1 MKKLVLFILLIS
13 ATFSL
18 SSFGIVSNPRIS
30 NQHQKAGKS
39 MVINAKST
47 VSSTVIFSNPI
58 EIKDNGKIDEKM
70 ESGKSILKSFF
81 GFIISAL
88 SQIVLT
94 LVSK

>member
-1 MKKLVLFILLIS
+1 MKKLVLFLLLVS

-18 SSFGIVSNPRIS
+18 SSFGIVSNPRIA
-30 NQHQKAGKS
+30 NQQQKAGKS
-39 MVINAKST
+39 MVINSKST
-47 VSSTVIFSNPI
+47 VNSTVIFSNPV
-58 EIKDNGKIDEKM
+58 EIKDNGKTDEKF

-88 SQIVLT
+88 SQIVMT

>member
-1 MKKLVLFILLIS
+1 MKKLVLFLLLVS

-18 SSFGIVSNPRIS
+18 SSFGIVSNPRIA
-30 NQHQKAGKS
+30 NQQQKAGKS

-58 EIKDNGKIDEKM
+58 EIKDNGKTNEKM